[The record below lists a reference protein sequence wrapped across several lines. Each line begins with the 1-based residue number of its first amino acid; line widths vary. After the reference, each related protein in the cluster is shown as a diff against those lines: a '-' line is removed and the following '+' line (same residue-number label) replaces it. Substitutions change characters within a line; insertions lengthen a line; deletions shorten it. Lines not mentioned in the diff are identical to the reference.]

1 MTNHRHTALIGLG
14 SNASWHGRC
23 AESVVRGAFE
33 TLHMLMKK
41 AVLSPLYDSPAWP
54 DPAAPAYV
62 NAVAEVQ
69 TTLTPSELLAA
80 LQAMEAAFGRVRS
93 DDPSARYAPRTLDL
107 DILSYGSEVV
117 ESAALTLP
125 HPRMAERDFVLM
137 PLHDLMPDWQHPVL
151 GQTAQELLAGLPS
164 TSASRRC

>member
-1 MTNHRHTALIGLG
+1 M
-14 SNASWHGRC
+14 
-23 AESVVRGAFE
+23 
-33 TLHMLMKK
+33 
-41 AVLSPLYDSPAWP
+41 
-54 DPAAPAYV
+54 
-62 NAVAEVQ
+62 
-69 TTLTPSELLAA
+69 LAA